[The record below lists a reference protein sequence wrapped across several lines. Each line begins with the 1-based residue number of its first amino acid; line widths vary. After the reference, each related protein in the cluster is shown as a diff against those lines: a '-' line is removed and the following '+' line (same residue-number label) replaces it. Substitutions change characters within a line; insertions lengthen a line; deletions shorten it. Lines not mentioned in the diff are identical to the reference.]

1 MFRDAFKKIEGDE
14 AAQLLAQVAPKL
26 AVSAFDAT
34 KASVMTHPL
43 SFYPGW
49 NFLEIADHTQSPAKV
64 ACAIYKDNDV
74 VPMTWN
80 NEPIYALNA
89 RVPVQLSRDNI
100 AEYVKFFFTY
110 VRGKHG
116 RFLIAENVDDIDWRE
131 DPPPAARKAIAKM
144 LLPLTIKERGED
156 GSYKLAACMMFRDS
170 LFQADI
176 TVGPAG
182 AVELSNEELLVED
195 MPVMDDTLGQ

>member
-1 MFRDAFKKIEGDE
+1 MFRDAFKKIEGEE
-14 AAQLLAQVAPKL
+14 AAALLARIAPKL
-26 AVSAFDAT
+26 AFSTFDPT
-34 KASVMTHPL
+34 RASVMSHPL
-43 SFYPGW
+43 SFYPDYH
-49 NFLEIADHTQSPAKV
+49 FLEIADHTQSPPKV
-64 ACAIYKDNDV
+64 SCVIYKDNDV
-74 VPMTWN
+74 TPVTWN

-89 RVPVQLSRDNI
+89 RAPITLSRDNI

-144 LLPLTIKERGED
+144 LLPLTIKERGAD
-156 GSYKLAACMMFRDS
+156 GSYKLSACMMFRDS

-176 TVGPAG
+176 TVSPSG

>member
-1 MFRDAFKKIEGDE
+1 MFRDAYKKIEGDE
-14 AAQLLAQVAPKL
+14 ATQLLARINPAL
-26 AVSAFDAT
+26 AISPFDAG
-34 KASVMTHPL
+34 KSSVLTHPL
-43 SFYPGW
+43 SFYPGYT
-49 NFLEIADHTQSPAKV
+49 FLEIADHTQSPPKV
-64 ACAIYKDNDV
+64 AYAIYKDNDI
-74 VPMTWN
+74 VPITWN
-80 NEPIYALNA
+80 NEPIYTLNT

-116 RFLIAENVDDIDWRE
+116 RFLIAENVDDIEWRE

-144 LLPLTIKERGED
+144 LLPLTIKERGQD
-156 GSYKLAACMMFRDS
+156 GSYKLSGCMMFRDS

-176 TVGPAG
+176 TVSASG